1 MHKSV
6 ALSVLVVALAIFVGA
21 PAFAAPGPWYNPTP
35 KVYKKPYTIGF
46 LNNYIGNTWREQF
59 LADAQEGK
67 KYFQKTGDLKDL
79 IVASANNDVTVQL
92 NQFNDMINQGV
103 DAILLNPSSSTALK
117 AAIDRAQAAGILVLI
132 VEAPAPYPEA
142 LNIGFDHLLYAKT
155 ILNWLID
162 TIGGKGNIVEI
173 DGVVGNPADQCRT
186 AVWDQILAQHP
197 DVKRLA
203 RGPGNWSNTDAQAL
217 MSQYLST
224 YNKIDGLL
232 TQDAMGMGILQAFS
246 NAGVK
251 PFPMMGDNTYGF
263 LRQWQKMGFKGIA
276 FTMHQGIIVE
286 NLTFAINILKGMKV
300 DQSKVVGNIFDTSV
314 KNYITMEPPYII
326 TLEGNQNA
334 SWMKGLKFTKAISV
348 ADAVKKGEGK
358 ADNASLEGWMTPEQ
372 IAKGWFLK

>member
-1 MHKSV
+1 MKRLVS
-6 ALSVLVVALAIFVGA
+6 LTIVLVLLLGAFVGA
-21 PAFAAPGPWYNPTP
+21 GVAAKGPWYNPTP
-35 KVYKKPYTIGF
+35 KAYKKPYTIGF

-103 DAILLNPSSSTALK
+103 DAILLNPASSTALK

-142 LNIGFDHLLYAKT
+142 LNIGFDHLLYAETT
-155 ILNWLID
+155 IKWLID
-162 TIGGKGNIVEI
+162 AIGGKGNIVEI

-186 AVWDQILAQHP
+186 VVWDRILAQNP
-197 DVKRLA
+197 GVKRLA
-203 RGPGNWSNTDAQAL
+203 KGPGNWSNTDAQAL

-224 YNKIDGLL
+224 YSKIDGLL
-232 TQDAMGMGILQAFS
+232 TQDAMGLGILQAFS

-251 PFPMMGDNTYGF
+251 PFPMMGDNTFGF
-263 LRQWQKMGFKGIA
+263 LRQWQKMGFKGIS

-286 NLTFAINILKGMKV
+286 NLTFAINILNGKKV

-326 TLEGNQNA
+326 TLEGNQKA
-334 SWMKGLKFTKAISV
+334 SWMKGLRFTKAISV
-348 ADAVKKGEGK
+348 ADAVKLGEGK

-372 IAKGWFLK
+372 ITKGWFLK